1 MNFAQ
6 RLRNFY
12 CPAIKSMTDT
22 SEPDLTSMDENRI
35 ARYLVAKHGN
45 TSPAWLARTMGV
57 QWPQAARWL
66 EAMDREQPAQPER

>member
-1 MNFAQ
+1 MNSA
-6 RLRNFY
+6 RHPRNFC
-12 CPAIKSMTDT
+12 CPAIRSMTDT
-22 SEPDLTSMDENRI
+22 SEPDLTYKDEYRI

-66 EAMDREQPAQPER
+66 EAMDRKQPA